1 MPDNNSRRGAVDMG
15 MLLMIAAFAIM
26 GGFMFWIKG
35 EAADERASRVVVEV
49 PEEQTDSGIPDVRL
63 GDIQAGADPEAFV
76 GQVIRGVGYEV
87 ASMLGTQG
95 FWVGTPS
102 GNPFLVTW
110 SDELMAEGASV
121 AQGDV
126 VTVEGEIK
134 RMEMTAI
141 DTWAAGGTITEN
153 DRIVAEFAT
162 HYLEA
167 QRVDVTRPAGGAEE
181 GN

>member
-15 MLLMIAAFAIM
+15 MVLMIAAFAIM
-26 GGFMFWIKG
+26 GIFMVWIQG

-49 PEEQTDSGIPDVRL
+49 PEEEADTGIPDIRL
-63 GDIQAGADPEAFV
+63 GDIQTGAEPETFV

-87 ASMLGTQG
+87 VSMLGTQG

-110 SDELMAEGASV
+110 SDELLAEGASV

-126 VTVEGEIK
+126 VTVVGEIK

-141 DTWAAGGTITEN
+141 DAWATAETITEN

-167 QRVDVTRPAGGAEE
+167 QRVDVTSPAGGADE